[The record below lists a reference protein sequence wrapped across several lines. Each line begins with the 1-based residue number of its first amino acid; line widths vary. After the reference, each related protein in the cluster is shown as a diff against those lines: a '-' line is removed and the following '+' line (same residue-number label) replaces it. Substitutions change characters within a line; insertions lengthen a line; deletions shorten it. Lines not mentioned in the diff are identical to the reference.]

1 MLLEK
6 EREELIIYGKK
17 MITENLTKGTGGNL
31 SIFNRN
37 QNLMAITPSGISYFD
52 IKPKDI
58 VIIDVTTGKIVD
70 GDRVPSSECD
80 MHRIFYKYRDD
91 IDAIVHTHSIFST
104 TISCLN
110 ISLPPIHYILA
121 TAGIDVRCAEYA
133 TYGTVRLAKNAF
145 KAMENRQAA
154 FLANHGL
161 ITGGKTLK
169 EAFSIALDVEF
180 CSELFYRAKSM
191 GEPISLSVE
200 EMTCMI
206 ERFKDYGKKIEE
218 HEEI

>member
-6 EREELIIYGKK
+6 EREELIVYGKK
-17 MITENLTKGTGGNL
+17 MIIENLTKGTGGNL
-31 SIFNRN
+31 SVFNREK
-37 QNLMAITPSGISYFD
+37 NLMAITPSGISYFD
-52 IKPKDI
+52 ITPEDI
-58 VIIDVTTGKIVD
+58 VIIDVTTGKIVV
-70 GDRVPSSECD
+70 GHRVPSSECD

-91 IDAIVHTHSIFST
+91 IDAVVHTHSTFST

-110 ISLPPIHYILA
+110 INLPPIHYILA
-121 TAGIDVRCAEYA
+121 TAGVDVRCAEYA

-145 KAMENRQAA
+145 EAMKNRNAA
-154 FLANHGL
+154 LLANHGL

-180 CSELFYRAKSM
+180 CSELFCRAKSM

-200 EMTCMI
+200 EMTSMM
-206 ERFKDYGKKIEE
+206 ERFKNYGKRIEE